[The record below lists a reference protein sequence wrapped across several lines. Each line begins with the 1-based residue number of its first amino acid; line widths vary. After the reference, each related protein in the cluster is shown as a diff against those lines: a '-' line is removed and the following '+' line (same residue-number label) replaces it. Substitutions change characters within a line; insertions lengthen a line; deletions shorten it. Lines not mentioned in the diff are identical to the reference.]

1 MQESG
6 LLLSNVGRR
15 KDRLVV
21 RSDHIIGSKFTET
34 EIDQRVPG
42 TSGRRRGVTAN
53 VDRISFWGDEHVLK
67 LDSADGGTTLQI
79 Y

>member
-21 RSDHIIGSKFTET
+21 RSDHIIGGKFIET
-34 EIDQRVPG
+34 EIDQWVPG
-42 TSGRRRGVTAN
+42 S
-53 VDRISFWGDEHVLK
+53 
-67 LDSADGGTTLQI
+67 
-79 Y
+79 